1 MCYHMSWPMTIPNT
15 PNLSKYVLYILYIYL
30 SKLYGTSRYHSQ
42 STGVPSMAQ
51 ELYLYILYYIIY
63 VNILYLFN
71 ALIDNHDCSKN
82 RRNSRVFTKTFGF
95 HPKLLSIAP
104 HQDMKK
110 GSHLAKIRYQRRSLL
125 QLLKIASHSR
135 FSRLAAPN
143 HKLIRSDQGHGYSQ
157 IPCPPTKKNIAELY
171 YIRTY

>member
-15 PNLSKYVLYILYIYL
+15 PNLSKYVLYIYPNCMVQVAIIANQQGYL
-30 SKLYGTSRYHSQ
+30 QWPRSCTYC
-42 STGVPSMAQ
+42 
-51 ELYLYILYYIIY
+51 IIY

-95 HPKLLSIAP
+95 HPNSKAL

-125 QLLKIASHSR
+125 QWFKIASHSR
-135 FSRLAAPN
+135 LTAPKCPKSQADQIWSGTWLLSN
-143 HKLIRSDQGHGYSQ
+143 TLPPHK
-157 IPCPPTKKNIAELY
+157 KKIAELY